1 MTDCE
6 VERVFSV
13 SISIFDIAINQP
25 PPKMR
30 REMRKWKKKPREMG
44 NQQDKNKTDQTLSPR
59 HATSAL

>member
-1 MTDCE
+1 
-6 VERVFSV
+6 
-13 SISIFDIAINQP
+13 
-25 PPKMR
+25 MR